1 MSSEEEGKC
10 TCVLYEPGLASYECD
25 YCKQKRLAR
34 QKKSI
39 QDGKYNHGVGGDGNQ
54 QAD

>member
-10 TCVLYEPGLASYECD
+10 TCVLYEPGLKSYECD
-25 YCKQKRLAR
+25 NCKQKRLACQE
-34 QKKSI
+34 QKVR
-39 QDGKYNHGVGGDGNQ
+39 DGKDNYGVGGDGNQ